1 MSSVQQPTAANGQH
15 VSIGVE
21 NPATGELISTVPL
34 VSPAELE
41 DMALRARAAQP
52 AWAAMSHAERGAIFR
67 RAQKWMFDHAD
78 RVLKTVVDETGK
90 TYEDAN
96 LTDLG
101 YTAVALGFWARHAEG
116 YLKDERVP
124 IALNP
129 LNLGKRAVIR
139 HAPVGLVGVIGPWN
153 YPLVNSF
160 GDCIPALLAGN
171 AVILKPSEITPLSSL
186 MAAEMMEFCGLPED
200 VFQVA
205 TGDGSTGAALV
216 GVVDSI
222 MFTGSTRT
230 GRRVAVA
237 AAERLIPAHLELG
250 GKDPMIVLADAD
262 IDRAAN
268 AAAFYSML
276 NGGQICISI
285 ERAYVEEPVYDQ
297 FVEKVAGQVARLRQ
311 GPPGGGVGTVDVGAV
326 IFGPQVEIIDAHVRD
341 AVAKGARALTGGQRR
356 PGAGR
361 FYEPTILVD
370 VDHSMEAM
378 TAETFGPTL
387 PIMKVHSAE
396 EAVALAN
403 DSVYGLQASIWTRD
417 LARGQALARQLESG
431 VVTVNDAIL
440 NYTQM
445 NLPMG
450 GWKQSGL
457 GTRHGAEGIRKYTRT
472 QSLMVTRFG
481 LSRELFMFPY
491 KGWMSRSLLGFYR
504 FLYGRGKR

>member
-1 MSSVQQPTAANGQH
+1 MTPHGQSAA
-15 VSIGVE
+15 IGVE
-21 NPATGELISTVPL
+21 NPATGELIATVP
-34 VSPAELE
+34 VTSEAELTE
-41 DMALRARAAQP
+41 MAARGRAAQP
-52 AWAAMSHAERGAIFR
+52 AWAATALSERGQIFR

-96 LTDLG
+96 LTDLS

-139 HAPVGLVGVIGPWN
+139 RAPVGLVGVIGPWN

-160 GDCIPALLAGN
+160 GDAIPALLAGN
-171 AVILKPSEITPLSSL
+171 SVILKPSEVTPLSSL
-186 MAAEMMEFCGLPED
+186 LAAEMMAACGLPD
-200 VFQVA
+200 GVLQVA

-222 MFTGSTRT
+222 MFTGSTST

-285 ERAYVEEPVYDQ
+285 ERAYVEAPVYDQ
-297 FVEKVAGQVARLRQ
+297 FVEKVAGQVAKLRQ

-326 IFGPQVEIIDAHVRD
+326 IFAPQVEIIDAHVRD
-341 AVAKGARALTGGQRR
+341 ALTKGARALTGGQRR

-361 FYEPTILVD
+361 FYEPTVLVD
-370 VDHSMEAM
+370 VDHSMDAM
-378 TAETFGPTL
+378 TEETFGPTL
-387 PIMKVHSAE
+387 AIMKVQSAE
-396 EAVALAN
+396 EAIALAN

-417 LARGQALARQLESG
+417 LARGRALARRLESG
-431 VVTVNDAIL
+431 VVTINDAVL

-457 GTRHGAEGIRKYTRT
+457 GTRHGVEGIRKYTRT
-472 QSLMVTRFG
+472 QSVMVTRFG

-491 KGWMSRSLLGFYR
+491 KGWVSRRLLGFYR
-504 FLYGRGKR
+504 LLYGSGRR

>member
-1 MSSVQQPTAANGQH
+1 MSSVRQPVATNGKH
-15 VSIGVE
+15 ASIGVE
-21 NPATGELISTVPL
+21 NPATGELISTVPT
-34 VSPAELE
+34 VGEAELAQ
-41 DMALRARAAQP
+41 MAARGRAAQP
-52 AWAAMSHAERGAIFR
+52 GWAAMGIAERGAIFR
-67 RAQKWMFDHAD
+67 RAQKWMFDHSE
-78 RVLKTVVDETGK
+78 RVLRTVVSETGK

-101 YTAVALGFWARHAEG
+101 YTAVALGFWARKAER

-124 IALNP
+124 IGFNP
-129 LNLGKRAVIR
+129 LNLGKKAVVR

-160 GDCIPALLAGN
+160 GDCIPAMMAGN
-171 AVILKPSEITPLSSL
+171 SVILKPSEVTPLSSL
-186 MAAEMMEFCGLPED
+186 LAAEMMAECGLPEG

-216 GVVDSI
+216 GQVDAI

-237 AAERLIPAHLELG
+237 AAERLIPCHLELG

-262 IDRAAN
+262 VDRAAN

-285 ERAYVEEPVYDQ
+285 ERAYVEAPVYDQ
-297 FVEKVAGQVARLRQ
+297 FVDKVTSQVAKLRQ

-326 IFGPQVEIIDAHVRD
+326 IFPPQAEIIDGHVRD
-341 AVAKGARALTGGQRR
+341 ALAKGARALTGGQRR

-378 TAETFGPTL
+378 TEETFGPTL
-387 PIMKVHSAE
+387 PIMRVDSAD

-417 LARGQALARQLESG
+417 LARGEQLARRLQSG

-440 NYTQM
+440 SYTQL

-450 GWKQSGL
+450 GWKASGMS
-457 GTRHGAEGIRKYTRT
+457 TRHGAGGILKYTKT
-472 QSLMVTRFG
+472 QSLMVTRFA
-481 LSRELFMFPY
+481 LKKEIFMFPY
-491 KGWMSRSLLGFYR
+491 KGWVSRALLGFYR
-504 FLYGRGKR
+504 FLYGRGQR

>member
-1 MSSVQQPTAANGQH
+1 MSSVKQPVAQNGKPA
-15 VSIGVE
+15 SIGVE
-21 NPATGELISTVPL
+21 NPATGQLIATVP
-34 VSPAELE
+34 VVGEAELRQ
-41 DMALRARAAQP
+41 MAARGRAAQP
-52 AWAAMSHAERGAIFR
+52 AWAAMSFAERGAIFR
-67 RAQKWMFDHAD
+67 RAQKWMFDNSD
-78 RVLKTVVDETGK
+78 RVLSTVVAETGK

-101 YTAVALGFWARHAEG
+101 YTAVALGFWAGHAAK

-124 IALNP
+124 IG
-129 LNLGKRAVIR
+129 LNLLNFGKRAAIR
-139 HAPVGLVGVIGPWN
+139 YAPLGLVGVIGPWN

-160 GDCIPALLAGN
+160 GDCIPALMAGN
-171 AVILKPSEITPLSSL
+171 SVILKPSEVTPLSSL
-186 MAAEMMEFCGLPED
+186 MAAEMMRECGLPEG
-200 VFQVA
+200 VFAVA
-205 TGDGSTGAALV
+205 TGDGATGAALV
-216 GVVDSI
+216 GEVDAI

-230 GRRVAVA
+230 GRKVAVA
-237 AAERLIPAHLELG
+237 AAERLIPCHLELG

-262 IDRAAN
+262 VDRAAN

-285 ERAYVEEPVYDQ
+285 ERAYVEAPVYDQ
-297 FVEKVAGQVARLRQ
+297 FVDKVTSQVRKLRQ
-311 GPPGGGVGTVDVGAV
+311 GPPGGGVGTVDVGAM
-326 IFGPQVEIIDAHVRD
+326 IFGPQVEIVDAHVRD
-341 AVAKGARALTGGQRR
+341 ALSKGARALTGGQRR

-370 VDHSMEAM
+370 VDHTMETM

-403 DSVYGLQASIWTRD
+403 DSIYGLQASIWTRD
-417 LARGQALARQLESG
+417 LARGERLARRMQAG

-440 NYTQM
+440 SYTQL

-450 GWKQSGL
+450 GWKQSGI
-457 GTRHGAEGIRKYTRT
+457 GTRHGAAGIRKYTKT

-481 LSRELFMFPY
+481 LKKELFMFPY
-491 KGWMSRSLLGFYR
+491 KGWISRGLLGLYR
-504 FLYGRGKR
+504 VLYGRGER